1 MDDRKIALLE
11 TTFAEVRAS
20 QDAAAALFYERLFVN
35 DPSLRLLF
43 TASDMAAQGR
53 KLMAAL
59 SLAVNSLRKLD
70 ALVPVLEGLAVK
82 HVTYG
87 VERNH
92 YETVGKALIETL
104 SLSFGDRFTAEIR
117 NVWTETYQLV
127 AGVMMRAAY
136 KTETVAA

>member
-136 KTETVAA
+136 EAETVAA

>member
-1 MDDRKIALLE
+1 MNDHKIALLE

-20 QDAAAALFYERLFVN
+20 QDAAAALFYERLFAS
-35 DPSLRLLF
+35 DPSLRRLF
-43 TASDMAAQGR
+43 ITSEMTAQGR

-70 ALVPVLEGLAVK
+70 TLVPVLEGLAVK

-87 VERNH
+87 VERGH

-104 SLSFGDRFTAEIR
+104 SLSFGERFTAEVR
-117 NVWTETYQLV
+117 SVWTETYQLV

-136 KTETVAA
+136 EQKAA